1 MKQYVVDAF
10 TDKLFSGN
18 QAAVC
23 VLDNWLTDE
32 LMMKITIENNF
43 SETAFTVKEG
53 EIYHLRWFTPGGE
66 INLCGHATLATAYVI
81 THFIEPELNE
91 VAFTTLS
98 GVLKVS
104 KDGELLTL
112 DFPTVA
118 MHEVPVTDAMEKAIG
133 IRPLEAYMGEDLVCV
148 LPDEE
153 AVRNAKPKQE
163 IISTLDGLLLHITAQ
178 GKNYDCVS
186 RSFAPKC
193 GVAEDP
199 VCGRC
204 HCHIVK
210 LWSEKLHKNKIN
222 AFQASAR
229 SGELYCEYA
238 GERTL
243 ISGKA
248 VLFAEAEINL

>member
-1 MKQYVVDAF
+1 MKQYIVDAF

-81 THFIEPELNE
+81 TKFIEPELNE
-91 VAFTTLS
+91 VTFTTLS
-98 GVLKVS
+98 GILKVS
-104 KDGELLTL
+104 KKNDLLTL
-112 DFPTVA
+112 DFPTVP
-118 MHEVPVTDAMEKAIG
+118 MHEVPITDAMEKAIG
-133 IRPLEAYMGEDLVCV
+133 VRPLEAYMGEDLICV
-148 LPDEE
+148 LPDED
-153 AVRNAKPKQE
+153 AVRNAKPQQDV
-163 IISTLDGLLLHITAQ
+163 IATLDGLLLHITAQ
-178 GKNYDCVS
+178 GKDFDCVS

-248 VLFAEAEINL
+248 VLFAKAEIKL

>member
-1 MKQYVVDAF
+1 MKQYIVDAF

-53 EIYHLRWFTPGGE
+53 DLYHLRWFTPGGE

-81 THFIEPELNE
+81 TKFIEPELNE
-91 VAFTTLS
+91 VTFTTLS
-98 GVLKVS
+98 GILKVS
-104 KDGELLTL
+104 KKNDLLTL
-112 DFPTVA
+112 DFPTVP
-118 MHEVPVTDAMEKAIG
+118 MHEVPITDAMEKAIG
-133 IRPLEAYMGEDLVCV
+133 VRPLEAYMGEDLICV
-148 LPDEE
+148 LPDED
-153 AVRNAKPKQE
+153 AVRNAKPQQDV
-163 IISTLDGLLLHITAQ
+163 IATLDGLLLHITAQ
-178 GKNYDCVS
+178 GKDFDCVS

-248 VLFAEAEINL
+248 VLFAKAEIKL